1 MYIALVTAAHVDP
14 SLTDDRFLYA
24 SLLER
29 GHEAQWRAWDD
40 AAVRWQDYDIVLL
53 RSCWGYHEQPEQFRA
68 WIERC
73 ARQGV
78 PLVNPP
84 AMVLGNM
91 HKHYL
96 LELAAAGF
104 AVPPTWLLRR
114 GEEADLRS
122 VLGTL
127 GGEDAVVKPAIS
139 GTAWKTWR
147 VNDLGLARSETELRQ
162 FLVERDMLVQRYE
175 PDVAEQGEWSLV
187 YLGGCYS
194 HAVLKQPKP
203 GDFRSQGDFG
213 GSVRSLDAPPAL
225 RDVADRVITMLCRG
239 AAYARIDVIEKWQGP
254 LLMEVELIEP
264 VLYFG
269 ARPGSAAEF
278 VAHLEDRLSLPSG
291 QRALA

>member
-1 MYIALVTAAHVDP
+1 MYIALVTAAHVNP
-14 SLTDDRFLYA
+14 PLTDDQLLYA
-24 SLLER
+24 GLLER
-29 GHEAQWRAWDD
+29 GHAAVWCAWDD
-40 AAVRWQDYDIVLL
+40 AGVRWQDYDLVLL
-53 RSCWGYHEQPEQFRA
+53 RSCWGYHEQPEQFRG
-68 WIERC
+68 WVERC

-104 AVPPTWLLRR
+104 AVPPMRLLRR
-114 GEEADLRS
+114 GEAADLRS
-122 VLGTL
+122 ALAML

-147 VNDLGLARSETELRQ
+147 VSDFGLKSSETELRQ
-162 FLVERDMLVQRYE
+162 SLVERDMLVQRYE
-175 PDVAEQGEWSLV
+175 PSVAEQGEWSLV
-187 YLGGCYS
+187 YLGGSYS

-225 RDVADRVITMLCRG
+225 RAVADRVIAMLCGG
-239 AAYARIDVIEKWQGP
+239 AAYARIDVIERWQGP
-254 LLMEVELIEP
+254 LIMEVELIEP

-269 ARPGSAAEF
+269 ARPGSA
-278 VAHLEDRLSLPSG
+278 VDLIAHLESRLSLPSG
-291 QRALA
+291 RRARA